1 VMHFRLFEDDDETP
15 VLELDDEAI
24 DYLEDGLRDLR
35 DKEPGE
41 GLTSPSLVSNDGE
54 VIGVGVFEL
63 RRK

>member
-1 VMHFRLFEDDDETP
+1 MHFRFFEEDNETP

-35 DKEPGE
+35 DQESGVS
-41 GLTSPSLVSNDGE
+41 LSAPSLVSNDDE
-54 VIGVGVFEL
+54 VVGVGRFVL